1 MRLPRQARDKHTEI
15 THKGVAFPHS
25 LGKLRMIDGK
35 ELYDLSSD
43 PGAASVFWVH
53 LPVMKSSHH
62 SNHAETDSH
71 DRPNRT
77 NLNQKDVV
85 FSQASARIS
94 LRAPLRS

>member
-1 MRLPRQARDKHTEI
+1 
-15 THKGVAFPHS
+15 
-25 LGKLRMIDGK
+25 MIDGK

-53 LPVMKSSHH
+53 LPAMKSNRH

-77 NLNQKDVV
+77 NLNQKDVA
-85 FSQASARIS
+85 FAGQREDIAESASPQLIAELRQAYEEWWELVSYA
-94 LRAPLRS
+94 